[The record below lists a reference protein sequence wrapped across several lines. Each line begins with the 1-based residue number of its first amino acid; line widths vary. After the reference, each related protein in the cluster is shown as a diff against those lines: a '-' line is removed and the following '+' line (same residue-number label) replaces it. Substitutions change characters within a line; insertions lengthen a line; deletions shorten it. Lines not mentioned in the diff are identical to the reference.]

1 MTRVPFCEHTSK
13 AMAAG
18 NVLLPDILV
27 ELVRANDHEGSRRME
42 HLREAETQALDLL
55 KDIQAAIRAEQPA
68 RVPVAATA
76 GA

>member
-27 ELVRANDHEGSRRME
+27 ELVRANDCEGRRRME
-42 HLREAETQALDLL
+42 HLREAETQTLDLL
-55 KDIQAAIRAEQPA
+55 KDIQTAIKAEQPA
-68 RVPVAATA
+68 LVPVAKA